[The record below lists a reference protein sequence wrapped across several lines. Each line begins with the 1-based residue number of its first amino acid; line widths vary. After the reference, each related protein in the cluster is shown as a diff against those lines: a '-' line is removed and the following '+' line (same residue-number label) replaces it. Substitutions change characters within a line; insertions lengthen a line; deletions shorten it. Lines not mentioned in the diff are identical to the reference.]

1 MKKSAPAHDKIADC
15 FKIQLL
21 EMGENPSRQG
31 LVKTP
36 ARAAKALREMTAG
49 YNTDL
54 DKLFNGAFY
63 DVESNDLVLVKD
75 IQFHSLCEHHLL
87 PFFGRVHI
95 GYIPNGKIVGLSKI
109 ARLVR
114 AFSSRL
120 QVQERLTR
128 QLADVMFEKLGA
140 AGVGVVIEAR
150 HLCMEMRGIRSCNS
164 TAVTSAMMGV
174 FRKDVAARQELMSLI
189 KNGGQ
194 KFL

>member
-1 MKKSAPAHDKIADC
+1 MKKSAPAHDKLADC

>member
-1 MKKSAPAHDKIADC
+1 MKKSAPAHDKLADC

-95 GYIPNGKIVGLSKI
+95 GYIPNGKIAGLSKI

>member
-1 MKKSAPAHDKIADC
+1 MKKSSPSHDKLADC
-15 FKIQLL
+15 FTTQLIEL
-21 EMGENPSRQG
+21 GENPARQG

-49 YNTDL
+49 YATDL

-174 FRKDVAARQELMSLI
+174 FRKDAAARQELMSLI